1 MENYLWP
8 NFKGESSTKAHVL
21 SIVMMVNEKFRERV
35 PAWVPF
41 QRSPEQFPA
50 FFHKVMELSLNGE
63 EKEITLKEQTSLLV
77 FLDHCFTS
85 MEVDLIRNQIQ
96 RLVSVS

>member
-1 MENYLWP
+1 
-8 NFKGESSTKAHVL
+8 
-21 SIVMMVNEKFRERV
+21 MVNEKFRERV

-96 RLVSVS
+96 RLVSVSKAVLLFETLFYNYTNHPNIGLVQ